1 LNGTGS
7 ASVQAKDPVKRNGN
21 ISTGDTLAGFTAAY
35 IGKTATGDTK
45 LRDLSAFWD
54 SQGVFML
61 ENPQTITITQGDGKT
76 TSITIYA
83 TDTLNDLRL
92 KLNDAIGT
100 GLGQAQYATGNT
112 DKFCTFV
119 EKTPGVDMPVNG
131 LETVAGTFIFRSLI
145 PGAAGCLTFSGDQD
159 VLNAFSLNVVHE
171 PKETSFTAS
180 IYDAHTGQAIASN
193 VKVTDNNLIGILHP
207 NVDIEFDPMA
217 NVTAVWSESQS
228 NFITQSKSVPYEA
241 VIHLVDSSTVYQ
253 VGANKGEDLALDI
266 GDMTAGSLGIT
277 KVNVSTREAAAR
289 AIGQLD
295 AAINKVSAQ
304 RAKIGAYQNSLEY
317 TIENLQTTATNLT
330 AAESRIRDADMAKT
344 MMEFVKLQ
352 ILNQSG
358 TSMLAQANQLPQ
370 QVLSLLQ

>member
-1 LNGTGS
+1 
-7 ASVQAKDPVKRNGN
+7 
-21 ISTGDTLAGFTAAY
+21 
-35 IGKTATGDTK
+35 
-45 LRDLSAFWD
+45 
-54 SQGVFML
+54 ML